1 MSLYTASL
9 GREKTLDAV
18 MESECRDRVPMKKV
32 LLPRDI
38 GAGYMPLL
46 STTPV

>member
-1 MSLYTASL
+1 
-9 GREKTLDAV
+9 
-18 MESECRDRVPMKKV
+18 MKKV

-38 GAGYMPLL
+38 GILWTPFFVLVLDMPLL